1 LLESIRVK
9 DDQSLL
15 SGKREAAETAFKGE
29 GRRWVMKIE
38 MSGRTAP
45 MEMITK
51 TT

>member
-1 LLESIRVK
+1 MGIQGR
-9 DDQSLL
+9 
-15 SGKREAAETAFKGE
+15 

-38 MSGRTAP
+38 MNERVAP